1 MKHVLRETCFQIQ
14 ECLSSQDCPGIQDI
28 LSSKL
33 PGLGAILSSARQF
46 EWQIIQAPDVQKE
59 KTVIV
64 ERYETLS
71 AEIAEVVV
79 AQIRSK
85 PNSCFG
91 LPTGNSPLGCY
102 KLLADWS
109 KNNQVDW
116 SQTRC
121 FQLDEYVDAD
131 ESITF
136 QHFLQ
141 SNLYQYTN
149 VAPEN
154 KFNPGGCDDYD
165 ALIKSKGGLDLTIL
179 GLGGNGHIA
188 FNEPGTPLESWTH
201 SIWLTESTRK
211 ANQSYFAAGTTVPYR
226 AVTMGIRTILNSK
239 KLILIASGAHKKGI
253 LEKALLGSV
262 DPNIPASYL
271 SLHAHVT
278 VLTDFEF

>member
-1 MKHVLRETCFQIQ
+1 M
-14 ECLSSQDCPGIQDI
+14 
-28 LSSKL
+28 
-33 PGLGAILSSARQF
+33 
-46 EWQIIQAPDVQKE
+46 QKE

-64 ERYETLS
+64 EKYEALS
-71 AEIAEVVV
+71 EEIAEVVV
-79 AQIRSK
+79 AQIRTK
-85 PNSCFG
+85 PDSCFG

-109 KNNQVDW
+109 RQKKIDW

-121 FQLDEYVDAD
+121 FALDEYVGAD

-141 SNLYQYTN
+141 TNLYQYTN
-149 VAPEN
+149 VPEPQ
-154 KFNPGGCDDYD
+154 KFNPSAFDDYD
-165 ALIKSKGGLDLTIL
+165 ALIESKGGLDLTIL
-179 GLGGNGHIA
+179 GLGANGHIA

-226 AVTMGIRTILNSK
+226 AVTMGIKTILNSR
-239 KLILIASGAHKKGI
+239 KLILIASGAHKKEI
-253 LEKALLGSV
+253 LEKALLGAV

-271 SLHAHVT
+271 SLHPHVT